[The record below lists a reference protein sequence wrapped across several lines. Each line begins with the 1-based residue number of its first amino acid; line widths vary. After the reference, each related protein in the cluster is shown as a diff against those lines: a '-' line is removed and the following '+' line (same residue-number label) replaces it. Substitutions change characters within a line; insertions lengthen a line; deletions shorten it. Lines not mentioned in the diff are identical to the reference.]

1 MTRFAA
7 RTWSVRG
14 VGLAFMLGACNQMLG
29 IEPASIDP
37 RLTAAGRAGASH
49 AGSGTAGSLA
59 AMLTGG
65 AGGTD
70 GVLPASGG
78 TAGDERTA
86 SGGSTSADA
95 GQAGDGMP
103 AHGSGGSAT
112 GSRGGSSSSSGSS
125 TGSGGSSKGSG
136 AGSSGATPGDGA
148 SGEGGDSGG
157 TSGTTD
163 PCNEYCDLMDANCT
177 GNDEQYRDQ
186 EQCLKICHLLPQGSA
201 AGADDD
207 SISCRLKYA
216 DKMRYAAGAELSTYC
231 QQAGP
236 SGDASCGTVCQAY
249 CVLMAEVCTP
259 DVAGTY
265 HFASDTDCL
274 NTCQGLPAAT
284 VPYSFTNPLVSDGN
298 HALCR
303 LFHVT
308 SAAMADASEH
318 CEHAMGV
325 TLCEATSQ

>member
-1 MTRFAA
+1 MTRFDA
-7 RTWSVRG
+7 RAWSVRG
-14 VGLAFMLGACNQMLG
+14 IGLAFMLGACNQVLG

-37 RLTAAGRAGASH
+37 RLTAAGRAGASQ
-49 AGSGTAGSLA
+49 AAAGTGGSLGEMPGSGGSS
-59 AMLTGG
+59 
-65 AGGTD
+65 GTD
-70 GVLPASGG
+70 GALPASGG
-78 TAGDERTA
+78 TAGEEHAA
-86 SGGSTSADA
+86 SGGSTSAE
-95 GQAGDGMP
+95 AGDGGDMKP
-103 AHGSGGSAT
+103 ANGSGGSAA
-112 GSRGGSSSSSGSS
+112 GARGGSTSSGGSA

-136 AGSSGATPGDGA
+136 GSSGTRPGDGA
-148 SGEGGDSGG
+148 SGEGGDSGDK
-157 TSGTTD
+157 SGSTD
-163 PCNEYCDLMDANCT
+163 PCDEYCDLMDANCT

-201 AGADDD
+201 GATDDD
-207 SISCRLKYA
+207 SITCRLKYA
-216 DKMRYAAGAELSTYC
+216 EKMRYAAGAELSTYC

-249 CVLMAEVCTP
+249 CVLMGEVCTP

-265 HFASDTDCL
+265 HFANDTDCM

-308 SAAMADASEH
+308 SAAMADADEH

-325 TLCEATSQ
+325 TLCEATP